1 MHLEDLVSGLIVQH
15 HSGTRYSVHGV
26 AEGAEEP
33 GRLMVVYQSL
43 TTGKLYYRPARPSD
57 CRRPNEFCFLSS
69 VLDGG
74 VRVER
79 FKPAGTLP
87 AVPAGID
94 EVMEGESD

>member
-1 MHLEDLVSGLIVQH
+1 MHLEDLTTGLIVQH
-15 HSGTRYSVHGV
+15 HSGTKYSVLCV

-43 TTGKLYYRPARPSD
+43 VTGRTFYRPARPCD
-57 CRRPNEFCFLSS
+57 TRKPNEFCFLGS

-79 FKPAGTLP
+79 FKPVGTV
-87 AVPAGID
+87 AVPVGVD
-94 EVMEGESD
+94 EVMEGDAN